1 MFSKH
6 FRSGWISL
14 VQNPSLLKYFDITL
28 PRHKSSKIEG
38 SGPPLMS
45 HAIQLHC
52 VCFRFS
58 TVSKGKPFTQDVI
71 SKKGNWKN
79 LMSVWRR
86 RLGQHYCSSSL
97 ISYRYFQLLKRVVT
111 VIYLVQI
118 EPKNGF
124 ETEKVNRKCVYKPFM
139 SSRDAQVVQILP

>member
-14 VQNPSLLKYFDITL
+14 VQNLSLLKYFAITL

-45 HAIQLHC
+45 HSIQLHC

-71 SKKGNWKN
+71 CKGY
-79 LMSVWRR
+79 MF
-86 RLGQHYCSSSL
+86 QIISSL
-97 ISYRYFQLLKRVVT
+97 LPVSNFIFGENSQKIDLNRIIRQRIFRFL
-111 VIYLVQI
+111 
-118 EPKNGF
+118 NF
-124 ETEKVNRKCVYKPFM
+124 EFFGSIPLSCYTWDVGGWGRDQSCEGTLNSKVP
-139 SSRDAQVVQILP
+139 